1 MSQAC
6 GYPRR
11 LIESKRSEE
20 RRTRVRS
27 QRGRWRSEGGFVTT
41 IFLNYTNYTRYK
53 ARFCP
58 LISIQIQCHA
68 GQTFSI
74 QVKAL

>member
-11 LIESKRSEE
+11 LIEK
-20 RRTRVRS
+20 TRARS

-41 IFLNYTNYTRYK
+41 NFLFFTNYTRYK
-53 ARFCP
+53 TRFCL
-58 LISIQIQCHA
+58 LIS
-68 GQTFSI
+68 
-74 QVKAL
+74 